1 MSIQKKDVQ
10 SFRDEMMKA
19 LEPVLEKFGYEL
31 TKSNATYSD
40 TFIKYALTVAESNK
54 SENGVNMSGEY
65 ADAYKQIGH
74 MYGLV
79 PDLLGK
85 EFVTNGRKMAFA
97 GIASKRSK
105 YPLAAIEVSSG
116 KQFFLQDTTAI
127 KEKLNGRPLIA
138 MVTEK

>member
-19 LEPVLEKFGYEL
+19 LEPVLQKFGYEL

-40 TFIKYALTVAESNK
+40 TFIKYALTVSLSDK
-54 SENGVNMSGEY
+54 SDNGVNMSGEY
-65 ADAYKQIGH
+65 ADAYKQMGH

-79 PDLLGK
+79 PNLLGK
-85 EFVTNGRKMAFA
+85 EFITNGRPMAFA

-105 YPLAAIEVSSG
+105 YPFAVVEVSTG
-116 KQFFLQDTTAI
+116 KHYFIQDTDI
-127 KEKLNGRPLIA
+127 VKEKLNGRPLID
-138 MVTEK
+138 VTKK

>member
-10 SFRDEMMKA
+10 SFREEMMKA
-19 LEPVLEKFGYEL
+19 LEPVLAKYNYEL

-40 TFIKYALTVAESNK
+40 TFIKYSLTVSLSDK
-54 SENGVNMSGEY
+54 SDNGVNLSGEY

-85 EFVTNGRKMAFA
+85 EFTSNGRTMAFA

-105 YPLAAIEVSSG
+105 YPFAAVEISTG
-116 KQFFLQDTTAI
+116 KLFFLQDTTAT
-127 KEKLNGRPLIA
+127 KERLNGRPLIA
-138 MVTEK
+138 MVK

>member
-65 ADAYKQIGH
+65 ADAYKQMGH

-79 PDLLGK
+79 PNLLGK
-85 EFVTNGRKMAFA
+85 EFITNGRPMAFA

-105 YPLAAIEVSSG
+105 YPFAVVEVSTG
-116 KQFFLQDTTAI
+116 KHYFIQDTDI
-127 KEKLNGRPLIA
+127 VKEKLNGRPLID
-138 MVTEK
+138 VTKK

>member
-1 MSIQKKDVQ
+1 MSIQKNDVQ
-10 SFRDEMMKA
+10 AFRKEMQTA
-19 LEPVLEKFGYEL
+19 LSPVLAKFGYEL
-31 TKSNATYSD
+31 AKSNATYSD
-40 TFIKYALTVAESNK
+40 TFIKFSLTIEENVK
-54 SENGVNMSGEY
+54 GENGVNLSGEY

-79 PDLLGK
+79 PNLLGK
-85 EFVTNGRKMAFA
+85 EFISNGRKMAFA

-105 YPLAAIEVSSG
+105 YPFAALEMSSG
-116 KQFFLQDTTAI
+116 KLFFMQDTTAL

>member
-19 LEPVLEKFGYEL
+19 LEPVLQKFGYEL

-40 TFIKYALTVAESNK
+40 TFIKYALTVSLSDK
-54 SENGVNMSGEY
+54 SDNGVNMSGEY
-65 ADAYKQIGH
+65 ADAYKQMGH

-79 PDLLGK
+79 PNLLGK
-85 EFVTNGRKMAFA
+85 EFITNGRPMAFA

-105 YPLAAIEVSSG
+105 YPFAVVEVSTG
-116 KQFFLQDTTAI
+116 KHYFIQDTDI
-127 KEKLNGRPLIA
+127 VKEKLNGRPLIDVA
-138 MVTEK
+138 KK